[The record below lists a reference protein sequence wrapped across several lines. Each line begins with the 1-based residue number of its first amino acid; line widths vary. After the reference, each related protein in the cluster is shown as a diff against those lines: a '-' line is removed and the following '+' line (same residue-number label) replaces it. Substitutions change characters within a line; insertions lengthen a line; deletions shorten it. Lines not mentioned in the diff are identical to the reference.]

1 MTATLRS
8 LNGNIAMSSF
18 GQSQTGSTTVQ
29 TAVMMV
35 GEKNKTVTD
44 QGPYSANQSSAAT
57 SDIVSVGADYGV
69 WDITLNQALDVNS
82 TNFKDPV

>member
-1 MTATLRS
+1 MAGSRV

-18 GQSQTGSTTVQ
+18 GQSQGSTTQVP
-29 TAVMMV
+29 VMMV

-44 QGPYSANQSSAAT
+44 QGPYNAQQSAAAT
-57 SDIVSVGADYGV
+57 SDVVSVGADYGV
-69 WDITLNQALDVNS
+69 WDYTQNIALDSNS